1 MTHGRTESRHHLSE
15 LDPRLRLRVR
25 RLDEPVSRE
34 DWTDV
39 VARSHRLRFSVP
51 RLRTA
56 GFAAAAIA
64 AGAVV
69 VFAFVPWNTGTAR
82 ASVPSRLAIQL
93 SDGRQLVLV
102 GHADQTLFVDETDDR
117 DADSQVSPAVWRTL
131 TAAGPFRINTSS
143 LRQDR
148 GSKGLRPGDR
158 ALFSLD
164 LYTNTRLEHAAGSS
178 VLTCSYLGGRNAL
191 CDGTVSLAD
200 GARFS
205 ASGFLDPNT
214 SSVTLFATASGFR
227 RRAA

>member
-1 MTHGRTESRHHLSE
+1 MTHGRTESRHHLGE
-15 LDPRLRLRVR
+15 LDPRLRLRIQ

-51 RLRTA
+51 RPRTA
-56 GFAAAAIA
+56 GFAAAAIV
-64 AGAVV
+64 AGAAA
-69 VFAFVPWNTGTAR
+69 VFAFVPWNTGTAG

-102 GHADQTLFVDETDDR
+102 GHADHTLFVDETDDR
-117 DADSQVSPAVWRTL
+117 DAGQVSPAVWRTL
-131 TAAGPFRINTSS
+131 TEAGPFRINSSS

-148 GSKGLRPGDR
+148 GSNGLRPGDR

-164 LYTNTRLEHAAGSS
+164 LYTSTRLERAAGSG

-205 ASGFLDPNT
+205 ASGFLDANT
-214 SSVTLFATASGFR
+214 SSVTLFATASGSR